1 VTLRIVAGAVVTSA
15 ISERATED
23 LTVAWTTVLDV
34 SEVTRVRLT
43 LGMTVTLA
51 TSLLDG
57 VASASE
63 VVVTVPNSV

>member
-1 VTLRIVAGAVVTSA
+1 LRIVAGAVVTSA
-15 ISERATED
+15 ISERLTED
-23 LTVAWTTVLDV
+23 LTTAWTTVLDV
-34 SEVTRVRLT
+34 SDVTRVRLT

-63 VVVTVPNSV
+63 VVVTAPNSV